1 MCSLS
6 ANFSNNTK
14 PEPLSACS
22 HTPLLY
28 CLRQESS
35 LKALDLRTCLLQV
48 KHVKEYVRGAFQA
61 LAWARMILSN
71 VKDTAQLEKVLG
83 EVDKALETLR
93 GTAAKD
99 FLTDMQT
106 ELKSE

>member
-1 MCSLS
+1 MASERVP
-6 ANFSNNTK
+6 K
-14 PEPLSACS
+14 
-22 HTPLLY
+22 
-28 CLRQESS
+28 
-35 LKALDLRTCLLQV
+35 LQV
-48 KHVKEYVRGAFQA
+48 KHALKEYVRGAFQA

-93 GTAAKD
+93 STTARD

-106 ELKSE
+106 ELRAPESS